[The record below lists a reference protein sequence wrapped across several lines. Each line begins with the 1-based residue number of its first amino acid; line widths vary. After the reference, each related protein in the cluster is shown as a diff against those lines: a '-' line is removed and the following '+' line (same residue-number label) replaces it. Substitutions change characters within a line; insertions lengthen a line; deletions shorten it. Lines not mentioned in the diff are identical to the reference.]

1 MKGTAKDMRA
11 RKEQIPVTTSKGT
24 AAIPERLKAFDAKE
38 YFGVLATDD
47 GGQPYTSLI
56 SYALSPDLKRVIFA
70 TPKGTRKYSNIL
82 HSAQVAIL
90 IDNRS
95 KGKNRVLET
104 EAMTILGAAKRIRK
118 GKTWEEFAGILMRK
132 HPDLEGFLNAP
143 TTALIAVEII
153 RCIHVG
159 SFQTLSVWDCQ

>member
-1 MKGTAKDMRA
+1 MGAIRGEIPATTKKGA
-11 RKEQIPVTTSKGT
+11 
-24 AAIPERLKAFDAKE
+24 AAIPERLKAFDRE
-38 YFGVLATDD
+38 GYFGVLATDD
-47 GGQPYTSLI
+47 GGKPYTSLI

-95 KGKNRVLET
+95 KGKNRLLKT

-118 GKTWEEFAGILMRK
+118 GTMWGELAGIFLRK
-132 HPDLEGFLNAP
+132 HPDLEGFLSAP

-153 RCIHVG
+153 RCIHV
-159 SFQTLSVWDCQ
+159 SHFQTVSVWEL

>member
-1 MKGTAKDMRA
+1 MKGTAGDMGA
-11 RKEQIPVTTSKGT
+11 KKEEIPVATRKGT
-24 AAIPERLKAFDAKE
+24 AAIPERLKAFDREE

-47 GGQPYTSLI
+47 GGKPYTSLI

-70 TPKGTRKYSNIL
+70 TPRGTRKYSNIV

-95 KGKNRVLET
+95 KGKDRLLKT

-118 GKTWEEFAGILMRK
+118 GRTWKDLAGIFLRK
-132 HPDLEGFLNAP
+132 HPDLEGFMNAP
-143 TTALIAVEII
+143 TTALIAVEIV
-153 RCIHVG
+153 RCIHV
-159 SFQTLSVWDCQ
+159 SHFQTVSVWEL